1 MFCEYPGSKD
11 IIPTVPDHF
20 MLGDNGRTLHLVWD
34 GDLAF
39 NLSDSF
45 SMISGF
51 DGHLSS
57 STEVGCLSMTVTGLM
72 NNTVWGVKTLTS
84 GVHDCHVKTDIS
96 KQIFSITR
104 TVSQDVKYCLDD
116 DLPVLFFMS
125 EDKVCVCVVRV

>member
-1 MFCEYPGSKD
+1 MSFYD
-11 IIPTVPDHF
+11 
-20 MLGDNGRTLHLVWD
+20 
-34 GDLAF
+34 
-39 NLSDSF
+39 SDS
-45 SMISGF
+45 
-51 DGHLSS
+51 
-57 STEVGCLSMTVTGLM
+57 LM

-125 EDKVCVCVVRV
+125 EDKVCVYVVRV